1 MAGTDTKEA
10 GRGMRT
16 VCCDPPEAADA
27 SSYFPLSERAITRPE
42 RGCSITAPMKV
53 VMLFWIQ
60 VSDAS
65 YLQVHSI
72 TRVSSFF
79 YKYSATGNRRSDQT
93 RSGFLAAE
101 WSVQLC
107 TTLNLP
113 EICGDSQGDW
123 LDLPK
128 PCLSM
133 GGKNGLIPF

>member
-79 YKYSATGNRRSDQT
+79 LQILRNRQPPFGPDPLRFFGSRVECTALHHTQSAR
-93 RSGFLAAE
+93 
-101 WSVQLC
+101 
-107 TTLNLP
+107 
-113 EICGDSQGDW
+113 
-123 LDLPK
+123 DLW
-128 PCLSM
+128 
-133 GGKNGLIPF
+133 